1 MSESRQPGEI
11 RAVIRAHEAILA
23 PFAWMLAADVVAL
36 FARYAVRGSTAPIT
50 DAWWTVLLA
59 SGVAGIWIL
68 RARKA
73 RPFRF
78 MTAVILRNPLPAPA
92 RKHGTRYAA
101 WCWAA
106 GTLWAL
112 VAVTWSPG
120 WLMQAILI
128 AGGTCI
134 AAPHLYRSRVSHSG
148 PRILGGSLVGDEA
161 GPEPAPVED
170 MEVTQTGPYDSPVVG
185 EAEPAVPG
193 TYAAPGSG
201 VLRPGAKPKAR
212 TPASDAAREALA
224 GVLSDFAVDAEVT
237 GFTRGPTVTRYQIE
251 IGSGTKVEAVLRLLK
266 NICYALGT
274 ESVRMLA
281 PVPGM
286 SAIGVEVPNADPE
299 VVSLGDVLR
308 SPAAMKDKHPL
319 TVGLGV
325 DVEGRAV
332 LANLAK
338 MPHMLIAGATG
349 SGKSTCVNSLI
360 TSVMIRATPDEV
372 RMLLIDPKRV
382 ELAAYRGIPHLITPI
397 VTSPKKAAE
406 ALEWVV
412 GEMERR
418 YDDMAAFGVKH
429 IDDFNLNAAAGKLIR
444 HGEREPAQPYPY
456 LLVVVDELADLM
468 MVAARDVEDSVVRIT
483 QLARAAGIHLVLATQ
498 RPSVDVVT
506 GLIKANIPSRLAFM
520 TASLTDSRVILDM
533 PGAEKLIGQGDAL
546 FVPIGASRPIRIQ
559 GAYVSDPD
567 IAAVV
572 RQCRQQNGPHLAPV
586 PEPAPVVLNPA
597 VTITPA
603 DDGDDAEL
611 LAQAAELVIRTQFG
625 STSMLQRKLRL
636 GFARAGRVMDL
647 LESRG
652 IVGPSEGSKARDV
665 LVGPDGM
672 DAALAALS
680 TEAM

>member
-1 MSESRQPGEI
+1 MNESRQPGEL
-11 RAVIRAHEAILA
+11 RAVVRAHDAILA
-23 PFAWMLAADVVAL
+23 PYAWMLAVDAVAL
-36 FARYAVRGSTAPIT
+36 FARYGVRGSTAPIT

-59 SGVAGIWIL
+59 AAAAGIWIL

-78 MTAVILRNPLPAPA
+78 MTAVIFRHPLPAPA

-101 WCWAA
+101 WCWGL

-112 VAVTWSPG
+112 VSVTWSPG

-128 AGGTCI
+128 IGGTCL

-148 PRILGGSLVGDEA
+148 PRILGGHLMGDDD
-161 GPEPAPVED
+161 PEPAHVED

-185 EAEPAVPG
+185 ETVTPEPG
-193 TYAAPGSG
+193 TYAAPGSS
-201 VLRPGAKPKAR
+201 VLRPGAKPKGR
-212 TPASDAAREALA
+212 TAANDAAREALA
-224 GVLSDFAVDAEVT
+224 RVLSDFAVDAEVT

-308 SPAAMKDKHPL
+308 SPAAAKDRHPL
-319 TVGLGV
+319 TVALGV
-325 DVEGRAV
+325 DVEGRPV
-332 LANLAK
+332 LACLAK
-338 MPHMLIAGATG
+338 MPHVLIAGATG

-360 TSVMIRATPDEV
+360 TSVLIRATPDEV

-397 VTSPKKAAE
+397 VTSPQKAAE
-406 ALEWVV
+406 ALQWVT

-444 HGEREPAQPYPY
+444 HGEHSAALPYPY

-468 MVAARDVEDSVVRIT
+468 MVAPRDVEDSVVRIT

-572 RQCRQQNGPHLAPV
+572 RQCRQQNGPHLASG
-586 PEPAPVVLNPA
+586 PEPAPVVINPT
-597 VTITPA
+597 VTIAPS

-611 LAQAAELVIRTQFG
+611 IVQAAELVIRTQFG

-647 LESRG
+647 LENRG

-680 TEAM
+680 TEAS